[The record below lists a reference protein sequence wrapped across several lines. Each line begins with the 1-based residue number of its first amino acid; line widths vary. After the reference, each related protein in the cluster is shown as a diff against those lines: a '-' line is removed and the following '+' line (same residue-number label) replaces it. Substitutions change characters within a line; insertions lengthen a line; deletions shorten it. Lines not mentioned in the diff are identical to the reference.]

1 MVHMV
6 KGKSINELVKDL
18 LEKREH
24 ESKNQIEKFMNPD
37 FKDFRNP
44 FDFEN
49 MQEIV
54 NKIIRARENKEKIF
68 IYGDYDV
75 DGITGTFFLVRF
87 FTEIGIDANYYI
99 PSRNETE
106 YGVSKRIVN

>member
-54 NKIIRARENKEKIF
+54 K
-68 IYGDYDV
+68 
-75 DGITGTFFLVRF
+75 
-87 FTEIGIDANYYI
+87 
-99 PSRNETE
+99 
-106 YGVSKRIVN
+106 